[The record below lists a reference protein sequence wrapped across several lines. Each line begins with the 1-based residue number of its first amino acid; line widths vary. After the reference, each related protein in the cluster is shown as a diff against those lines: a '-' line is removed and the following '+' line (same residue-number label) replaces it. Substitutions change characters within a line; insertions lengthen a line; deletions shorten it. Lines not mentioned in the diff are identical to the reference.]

1 MNYLQK
7 LHAVHNQTDTTTPIT
22 YEGCFG
28 SYLRARFG
36 IDRYTE
42 LLNAMSANASLRS
55 ELVNQFEKH
64 VDHLFE
70 ELA

>member
-7 LHAVHNQTDTTTPIT
+7 LHAIHNQKDTTSSIT

-36 IDRYTE
+36 RDNYPEI
-42 LLNAMSANASLRS
+42 LNSMAFNASVRNKLT
-55 ELVNQFEKH
+55 EDFEKH
-64 VDHLFE
+64 IDALHE